1 MFGELFVS
9 AEPVIGALV
18 VTPIP
23 NVWGHKSADI
33 LATPS
38 RIVKVTTQIKE
49 SLSAHLTVVNR
60 PSAISE
66 ENILTMIPPRSVAN
80 QHLDKGKVPQ
90 LLQCE
95 LVSLCNDDPIVHAS
109 LDFELEEFNVI
120 NFKPLKNQF
129 YQAQPQH
136 NTILVELDAP
146 AIAKAFFVQSHLIND
161 GVFIVTLSC
170 GVYKKDGKM
179 TGYCVLSTPR
189 CVLPINRKIQL
200 QSFFY

>member
-1 MFGELFVS
+1 M
-9 AEPVIGALV
+9 GALV

-33 LATPS
+33 LATPP
-38 RIVKVTTQIKE
+38 RIVKVTTKIRD
-49 SLSAHLTVVNR
+49 SLSAHLTVINNC
-60 PSAISE
+60 PITISE
-66 ENILTMIPPRSVAN
+66 TNILTMIPQRSVAN
-80 QHLDKGKVPQ
+80 QHLDKGKLPQ

-95 LVSLCNDDPIVHAS
+95 LVSLCTDEPIVQVS
-109 LDFELEEFNVI
+109 LNFELDEFDVM

-129 YQAQPQH
+129 YPAQPQR

-146 AIAKAFFVQSHLIND
+146 ANAKAFFVQSHLINNE
-161 GVFIVTLSC
+161 VFIVTLSC
-170 GVYKKDGKM
+170 GIYKKDNKM

-189 CVLPINRKIQL
+189 YLLPINQRIQL